1 MKSEKRKFYD
11 TAFWLI
17 IPIALQN
24 LINVGISSVDVLML
38 GRVGEKVLSGASL
51 GSQIQFIL
59 SLFLFGITSG
69 AAVMGSQYYGKGSYD
84 MIEKIYGLALKISM
98 TVTII
103 FFIAAF
109 FMPETLMH
117 IFSNDP
123 QVMKEGA
130 IYLRYVC
137 ASYLFMSFNMVYL
150 NMLRSTGRVK
160 IATLVYFCSM
170 LTNIVINWILIFGML
185 GAPKMGIAGAAIG
198 TVCARVVET
207 IIILIYDKKKNT
219 IFHFRF
225 SLLRESAGSLKKDYV
240 KYALPVVCNELMWGA
255 GFSTIA
261 AILGHMGSP
270 VVAANSVAQVVRNL
284 ATVVSFGVANA
295 AGVMIGTAIGENK
308 MEQARMYGNEILKL
322 CTGTGI
328 LGALVVL
335 AVRPILMATMTISK
349 ESSQY
354 LSMMMFV
361 MAYMVFFQSIN
372 ATLVVGVFRA
382 GGDTRFGLIID
393 SLFMW
398 GTSIGVGFLAAF
410 VLKLDVT
417 LVYIILMSDEVLKI
431 PFCLWRFRTY
441 KWINNVTR

>member
-84 MIEKIYGLALKISM
+84 MIEKIYGLALKIAM
-98 TVTII
+98 TVTVI
-103 FFIAAF
+103 FFIGALLI
-109 FMPETLMH
+109 PETLIH

-123 QVMKEGA
+123 QVMREGA

-137 ASYLFMSFNMVYL
+137 ASYLFMAFNMVYL

-170 LTNIVINWILIFGML
+170 LTNIVVNWILIFGML

-225 SLLRESAGSLKKDYV
+225 GLFCESSGELKKDYV
-240 KYALPVVCNELMWGA
+240 KYALPVICNELMWGA

-308 MEQARMYGNEILKL
+308 MEQAKMYGNEILKL

-335 AVRPILMATMTISK
+335 AVRPILMATMSIS
-349 ESSQY
+349 EQSSQY
-354 LSMMMFV
+354 LSMMMYV

-431 PFCLWRFRTY
+431 PFCIWRFRTY
-441 KWINNVTR
+441 KWMNNVTR

>member
-1 MKSEKRKFYD
+1 
-11 TAFWLI
+11 
-17 IPIALQN
+17 
-24 LINVGISSVDVLML
+24 
-38 GRVGEKVLSGASL
+38 
-51 GSQIQFIL
+51 
-59 SLFLFGITSG
+59 
-69 AAVMGSQYYGKGSYD
+69 
-84 MIEKIYGLALKISM
+84 
-98 TVTII
+98 
-103 FFIAAF
+103 
-109 FMPETLMH
+109 
-117 IFSNDP
+117 
-123 QVMKEGA
+123 
-130 IYLRYVC
+130 
-137 ASYLFMSFNMVYL
+137 
-150 NMLRSTGRVK
+150 
-160 IATLVYFCSM
+160 
-170 LTNIVINWILIFGML
+170 
-185 GAPKMGIAGAAIG
+185 
-198 TVCARVVET
+198 
-207 IIILIYDKKKNT
+207 
-219 IFHFRF
+219 
-225 SLLRESAGSLKKDYV
+225 
-240 KYALPVVCNELMWGA
+240 LPVVCNELMWGA

-261 AILGHMGSP
+261 AILGHTGSP
-270 VVAANSVAQVVRNL
+270 VVAANSVAHVVRNL

>member
-1 MKSEKRKFYD
+1 MKSEKKKIYD

-17 IPIALQN
+17 LPIALQN

-84 MIEKIYGLALKISM
+84 MIEKIYGLALKIAL
-98 TVTII
+98 TVTVF
-103 FFIAAF
+103 FFIGALLI
-109 FMPETLMH
+109 PETLIH
-117 IFSNDP
+117 IFTNDP
-123 QVMKEGA
+123 QVMEQGA
-130 IYLRYVC
+130 IYLRYVGT
-137 ASYLFMSFNMVYL
+137 SYLFMAFNMVYL

-170 LTNIVINWILIFGML
+170 ITNIAINWILIFGML
-185 GAPKMGIAGAAIG
+185 NAPKMGIAGAAIG
-198 TVCARVVET
+198 TVCARIVET

-225 SLLRESAGSLKKDYV
+225 RLFRESSGELRGDYV
-240 KYALPVVCNELMWGA
+240 KYALPVICNELMWGA

-308 MEQARMYGNEILKL
+308 MEHAKMVGNEILKL

-335 AVRPILMATMTISK
+335 SVRPILMATMTIS
-349 ESSQY
+349 EQSSQY

-441 KWINNVTR
+441 KWMNNVTR

>member
-1 MKSEKRKFYD
+1 
-11 TAFWLI
+11 
-17 IPIALQN
+17 
-24 LINVGISSVDVLML
+24 
-38 GRVGEKVLSGASL
+38 
-51 GSQIQFIL
+51 
-59 SLFLFGITSG
+59 
-69 AAVMGSQYYGKGSYD
+69 
-84 MIEKIYGLALKISM
+84 
-98 TVTII
+98 
-103 FFIAAF
+103 
-109 FMPETLMH
+109 
-117 IFSNDP
+117 
-123 QVMKEGA
+123 
-130 IYLRYVC
+130 
-137 ASYLFMSFNMVYL
+137 
-150 NMLRSTGRVK
+150 
-160 IATLVYFCSM
+160 
-170 LTNIVINWILIFGML
+170 
-185 GAPKMGIAGAAIG
+185 
-198 TVCARVVET
+198 
-207 IIILIYDKKKNT
+207 
-219 IFHFRF
+219 
-225 SLLRESAGSLKKDYV
+225 
-240 KYALPVVCNELMWGA
+240 MWGA

-335 AVRPILMATMTISK
+335 AVRPILMATMTIS
-349 ESSQY
+349 EQSGQY

-393 SLFMW
+393 SFFMW
-398 GTSIGVGFLAAF
+398 GTSIGIGFLSAF